1 MKRTLVVA
9 LGNQDVASD
18 AIGPH
23 IARALLRRGDLPDD
37 VEVICAGTDLLR
49 VAEQLRERDIIVLI
63 DAALAASDG
72 EDVVFCE
79 HGSPRLDDAQ
89 RHAHHL
95 SAVQALEL
103 IRWSDQSVRRARCY
117 WYLPVVT
124 PLHTAARSAL

>member
-9 LGNQDVASD
+9 LVNEELPADS
-18 AIGPH
+18 IGPQ
-23 IARALLRRGDLPDD
+23 IARALLQRNDLPDD

-49 VAEQLRERDIIVLI
+49 VAEQLRDRDVIVLI
-63 DAALAASDG
+63 DAAVGSVD

-79 HGSPRLDDAQ
+79 HGSALLDNTQ

-103 IRWSDQSVRRARCY
+103 IRWSDASVRTARCY

-124 PLHTAARSAL
+124 PAYTAARSAP